1 MAKKI
6 RFFSI
11 SCRVIIV
18 TFVIL
23 AIVGTAFMNNIRE
36 KRKSI
41 KEVSVLPTHNHN
53 NNNGVSSVDEEKN
66 LKALLKVTVAEKFWE
81 CFSLKDNSRF
91 IMSTKLS
98 QKSIA
103 PIHGLRAT
111 GALWIMA
118 GHVYYYAF
126 GPTDNIELI
135 FAYANSWILQPLFA
149 AAISVDTFYV
159 MR

>member
-1 MAKKI
+1 MLKKI
-6 RFFSI
+6 CFISI

-23 AIVGTAFMNNIRE
+23 ATVGTAFMNNIRE

-41 KEVSVLPTHNHN
+41 KEVSFLPTHN
-53 NNNGVSSVDEEKN
+53 NNNGVSSADDEKK

-135 FAYANSWILQPLFA
+135 FAYADSWILQPLFA

>member
-1 MAKKI
+1 MLN
-6 RFFSI
+6 FVSI

-18 TFVIL
+18 TFVLL
-23 AIVGTAFMNNIRE
+23 ATVGTAFMNRLSDE
-36 KRKSI
+36 RKSI
-41 KEVSVLPTHNHN
+41 KEVSFLPTHNIN
-53 NNNGVSSVDEEKN
+53 NNSINLAVEEKK
-66 LKALLKVTVAEKFWE
+66 LKAQLKITVAEKFWE
-81 CFSLKDNSRF
+81 CFSLKANGRF

-98 QKSIA
+98 KTSIA

>member
-1 MAKKI
+1 MKSN
-6 RFFSI
+6 FDSI
-11 SCRVIIV
+11 SFRVIIV
-18 TFVIL
+18 TFVLL
-23 AIVGTAFMNNIRE
+23 ASVGTAFMNKISE
-36 KRKSI
+36 ERKSV
-41 KEVSVLPTHNHN
+41 KEVSFLPTLNIN
-53 NNNGVSSVDEEKN
+53 NNINNAVEEKK
-66 LKALLKVTVAEKFWE
+66 LKAQLKIKVAERFWE
-81 CFSLKDNSRF
+81 CFSLKANGRF

-98 QKSIA
+98 KKSIA

>member
-1 MAKKI
+1 MITKI
-6 RFFSI
+6 YFVSI

-36 KRKSI
+36 KRRLI
-41 KEVSVLPTHNHN
+41 KEVSILPTHNN
-53 NNNGVSSVDEEKN
+53 NNNGVSSVDEEKK